1 MGLYYGPFIIFLK
14 MLIKRY
20 NYVWRK
26 VLLIIMV
33 LCAGCSLQESSNMN
47 STAMVVDDGVLRI
60 WRKDINQQPSTI
72 IMAFSPYSG
81 NSQLVRFNFI
91 HGSLSQIVTTIESQ
105 PQVIEQLHFD
115 DNGNVTFNQRQ
126 LKDRREQLSEEY
138 IQLAKYVTEQTV
150 ILSRA
155 LISQRI
161 KLYQG
166 QYNNGIVTNCEGV
179 RIRLSLDDTQ
189 KKWLSTRNKNRKKQG
204 LAWITTPYG
213 TQLLL
218 IADEDFCVWQPT
230 YEQM

>member
-1 MGLYYGPFIIFLK
+1 MAPLSFMVTMFIK
-14 MLIKRY
+14 QY
-20 NYVWRK
+20 NYVCRT
-26 VLLIIMV
+26 VLSIIIV
-33 LCAGCSLQESSNMN
+33 LCAGCSLQESSNMDA
-47 STAMVVDDGVLRI
+47 TAIVVDDGVLRI

-115 DNGNVTFNQRQ
+115 ENGNVTFNQRQ
-126 LKDRREQLSEEY
+126 LKDRREQLSEEN
-138 IQLAKYVTEQTV
+138 IQAAKYVAKQTV
-150 ILSRA
+150 ILSST

-166 QYNNGIVTNCEGV
+166 KYNNGIVTNCKGV
-179 RIRLSLDDTQ
+179 GIRLSLDDTQ
-189 KKWLSTRNKNRKKQG
+189 KKWLNTRNKNRKKQS
-204 LAWITTPYG
+204 LAWIITPYG
-213 TQLLL
+213 TQILL